1 MNHFSLFCVS
11 CFVKPLLF
19 VILCYSLSR
28 VVVNGPLSVILCLLL
43 SRIVVNG
50 PLSVILCLLFCR
62 VVVYEQLSVILCY
75 SLSRVVVYGPLS
87 VILCCL
93 FCRDVVYFQHFAIR
107 INASMSTSCYIR
119 QWRTGVTFHSRNWY
133 IQFCSLWCKSLLLS
147 LISIMN

>member
-1 MNHFSLFCVS
+1 MV
-11 CFVKPLLF
+11 
-19 VILCYSLSR
+19 Y
-28 VVVNGPLSVILCLLL
+28 
-43 SRIVVNG
+43 G

-87 VILCCL
+87 VILCLLFCRVVVYGPLSVILGCL